1 LFETLFLTSR
11 KINKN
16 PKPKMRDYKIKNNNK
31 NIYLIKH
38 HHITKRNTINND
50 KDTKISPKKDNVKK
64 IKLISY

>member
-1 LFETLFLTSR
+1 M
-11 KINKN
+11 K
-16 PKPKMRDYKIKNNNK
+16 DCKIKNNNK
-31 NIYLIKH
+31 NINLTKH